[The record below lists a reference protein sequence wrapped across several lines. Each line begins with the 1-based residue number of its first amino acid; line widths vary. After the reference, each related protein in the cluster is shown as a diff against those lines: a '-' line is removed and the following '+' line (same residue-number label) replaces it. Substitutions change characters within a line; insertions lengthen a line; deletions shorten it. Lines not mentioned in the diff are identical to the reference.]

1 MLYPRLKKKSV
12 HVKTVSAFRGYERR
26 LKTSEGALY
35 GTKNL
40 SCELYPLLTVRR
52 RRGVYASLSAPQ
64 GLLEKDALAYIDAG
78 TLYYNGAATP
88 LTGISPGR
96 KQLVSMG
103 AYICVFP
110 DRLYYNTA
118 DGAQY
123 GSMDAKW
130 SYKGRVRCSMCDID
144 GTEYPAADESA
155 AAPETPDDGDYWI
168 DAGTKTLSRYS
179 AATRMWTAVE
189 SVYTKLSFTTQGQI
203 PTAFSQYDGVKISGA
218 AHGSLNGAKII
229 YALGGHAAEG
239 GDEDGESDFIVIA
252 GEPANA
258 FTDENGCITVSRTAP
273 DMDFVCQCGNRLW
286 GCRYGNDGEK
296 NINELY
302 CCALGDFKNWNQY
315 LGLSTDSWRASV
327 GSDGVWT
334 GAVNY
339 LGSPVFFK
347 ENCIHRISVS
357 SSGAHQ
363 VGETVCRGVQK
374 GSERSLAVVNET
386 LYYKSAD
393 DICAYQ
399 GGFPERVSAALGDAR
414 YTDAAA
420 GCIGPLYYISMDGA
434 DGESALFVLD
444 TAKGLWMREDG
455 LRADEF
461 ARVDGELFCLSGG
474 TLYALRGTCG
484 ELEKSVDW
492 AAETGMLCCE
502 YPERK
507 YVGRISLRAWMAQ
520 DAYMELFVEYDSSGV
535 WEYAGRMK
543 LVNAGTAEFPLRLRR
558 CDHVRVKLEGR
569 GEMKLLSVTR
579 ELTEG

>member
-1 MLYPRLKKKSV
+1 
-12 HVKTVSAFRGYERR
+12 
-26 LKTSEGALY
+26 
-35 GTKNL
+35 
-40 SCELYPLLTVRR
+40 
-52 RRGVYASLSAPQ
+52 
-64 GLLEKDALAYIDAG
+64 
-78 TLYYNGAATP
+78 
-88 LTGISPGR
+88 
-96 KQLVSMG
+96 
-103 AYICVFP
+103 
-110 DRLYYNTA
+110 
-118 DGAQY
+118 
-123 GSMDAKW
+123 MDAKW

-203 PTAFSQYDGVKISGA
+203 PAAFSQYDGVEISGA

-363 VGETVCRGVQK
+363 VG
-374 GSERSLAVVNET
+374 
-386 LYYKSAD
+386 
-393 DICAYQ
+393 
-399 GGFPERVSAALGDAR
+399 
-414 YTDAAA
+414 
-420 GCIGPLYYISMDGA
+420 
-434 DGESALFVLD
+434 
-444 TAKGLWMREDG
+444 
-455 LRADEF
+455 
-461 ARVDGELFCLSGG
+461 G

-484 ELEKSVDW
+484 ALEKRVAW

-543 LVNAGTAEFPLRLRR
+543 LINAGTAEFPLRLRR